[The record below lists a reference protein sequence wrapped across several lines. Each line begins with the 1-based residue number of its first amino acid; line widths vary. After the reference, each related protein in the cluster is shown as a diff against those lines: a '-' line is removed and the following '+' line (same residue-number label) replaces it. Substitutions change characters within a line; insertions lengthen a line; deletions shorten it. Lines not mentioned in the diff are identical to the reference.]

1 MRSVPTSSTIVLV
14 LLLAACGG
22 SGGSGGGSTSPTV
35 SVMTLY
41 HPGGAKQAEGM
52 GYRAPDNSVVR
63 HGTWTDWFDTGVV
76 YMTGTYVHGTR
87 SASDPWA
94 EYNPDSSVRFDWTDH

>member
-1 MRSVPTSSTIVLV
+1 MRTVSILVIIAFV
-14 LLLAACGG
+14 LLLPACGG
-22 SGGSGGGSTSPTV
+22 SGGSSQGSASPTV

-41 HPGGAKQAEGM
+41 YPGGAKQAEGL
-52 GYRAPDNSVVR
+52 GYRATDNSVVR
-63 HGTWTDWFDTGVV
+63 HGAWTDWFDTGVV

-94 EYNPDSSVRFDWTDH
+94 EYNQDSSVRFDWTDH